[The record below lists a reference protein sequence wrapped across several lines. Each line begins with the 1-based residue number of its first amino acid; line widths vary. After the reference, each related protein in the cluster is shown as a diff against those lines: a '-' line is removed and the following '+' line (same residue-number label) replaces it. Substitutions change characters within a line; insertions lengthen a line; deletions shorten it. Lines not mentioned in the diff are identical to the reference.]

1 MKENEIKSK
10 IEDYRN
16 KINELEKHQKQIRI
30 EENKS
35 IYCSKCNRFI
45 VEPGVDE
52 FKTRICFSCVRDIER
67 QKQRKSILDK
77 LKGAKI
83 IDVDLSKCNSIES
96 ITFYKNKIMFEILA
110 RGDYDEAYFSLSET
124 DARHIEDVEI
134 ELKPCDKPR
143 VERPIESYLKGTG
156 FDRMTCPKCG
166 KEMEKLGDTG
176 FVACIDCNVKE
187 IKKIFNGKTGV
198 KK

>member
-1 MKENEIKSK
+1 MKENGIKSK

-16 KINELEKHQKQIRI
+16 KIEELEKHQKQLRI
-30 EENKS
+30 KENKS

-52 FKTRICFSCVRDIER
+52 FSSKICFSCVRDIER
-67 QKQRKSILDK
+67 QKQRKSILEK

-96 ITFYKNKIMFEILA
+96 ISFYKNKIMFEIIA
-110 RGDYDEAYFSLSET
+110 RGNYDEAYFSLNET
-124 DARHIEDVEI
+124 DARYIEDVEI

-143 VERPIESYLKGTG
+143 VGRPIES
-156 FDRMTCPKCG
+156 
-166 KEMEKLGDTG
+166 
-176 FVACIDCNVKE
+176 FVSI
-187 IKKIFNGKTGV
+187 NGSE
-198 KK
+198 